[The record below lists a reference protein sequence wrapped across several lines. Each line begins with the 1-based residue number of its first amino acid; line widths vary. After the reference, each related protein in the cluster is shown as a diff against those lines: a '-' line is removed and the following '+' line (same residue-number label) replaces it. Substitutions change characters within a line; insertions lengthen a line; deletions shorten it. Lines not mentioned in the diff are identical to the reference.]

1 MILVTGGA
9 GFIGSNFVL
18 DWLANPK
25 AEGIVNLDKLTYAG
39 NLSTLAPLEKD
50 SRHVFIKGDIGDS
63 TLVAHLLQQ
72 YRPRAIINF
81 AAESH
86 VDRSIHGPADFIQ
99 TNILGSFNLLECTRT
114 HWNSLPIEEQQQFR
128 FLHISTDEV
137 YGSLGANDTAFK
149 ESTAYEPNSPYSAS
163 KAAATMAALG
173 LANSHQIKLVVARPF
188 HVFGEGESEVRFW
201 PSLVRAANTNQDF
214 PMSHGQQVRDFIRAE
229 DAALSILHLITQIDT
244 FSANAI
250 IKNIGSGI
258 PRTLLSFAEDQWNA
272 LDAQGSLLPGR
283 LAPYPNEVMRYVP
296 LL

>member
-1 MILVTGGA
+1 MHLFVTGGT
-9 GFIGSNFVL
+9 GFLGSHFVAAA
-18 DWLANPK
+18 LANGHHVRALRRPGSRPRISLK
-25 AEGIVNLDKLTYAG
+25 QEPDWCEGYLDNDWIKYLKDCDVLVHLAAAGVSSGKDNWEQCFRVNVSQSLALWLQALDCGVKKFLICGSCFEYGLTGLDYEFIPVE
-39 NLSTLAPLEKD
+39 APL
-50 SRHVFIKGDIGDS
+50 
-63 TLVAHLLQQ
+63 
-72 YRPRAIINF
+72 
-81 AAESH
+81 
-86 VDRSIHGPADFIQ
+86 
-99 TNILGSFNLLECTRT
+99 
-114 HWNSLPIEEQQQFR
+114 LP
-128 FLHISTDEV
+128 TD
-137 YGSLGANDTAFK
+137 A
-149 ESTAYEPNSPYSAS
+149 YSAS

-272 LDAQGSLLPGR
+272 LDAQGLLLPGR

-296 LL
+296 LI